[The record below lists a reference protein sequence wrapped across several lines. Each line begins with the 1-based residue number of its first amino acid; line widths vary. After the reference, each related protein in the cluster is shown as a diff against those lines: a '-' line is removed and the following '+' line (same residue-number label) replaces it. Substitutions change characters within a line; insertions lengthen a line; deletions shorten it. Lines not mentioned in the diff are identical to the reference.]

1 MFYDSELNFFIR
13 LLTNYHLST
22 VLISPNNTDYP
33 SIDQGLRQLLG
44 AEAVYDEIHL
54 FLTVHIRPN
63 IIYRVHDSFFCH
75 YIFLL
80 LPDTQVPTVL
90 MIGPYTNTKITK
102 HSLMQLTEKYTIPT
116 QIFSCIEKY
125 FYSIPYLTNETV
137 LFVAL
142 NTLAEKMWGDMQ
154 HFTTEIHEFSAT
166 PIHSTHTALPLS
178 NLQELADS
186 TIGMQALETRYDI
199 ENKFL
204 QAVSQ
209 GLHHKAE
216 LLIGNMTTQQLEQ
229 RTTDSLRNLQNYCI
243 ILNTLLRKAA
253 ENGTVHP
260 LYIDRL
266 SSDFARKIEAITSQ
280 ESGYKLQRDMIH
292 KYCLL
297 VKNHSMKGYSL
308 LVQKVITRI
317 DSDLTADLSL
327 NALAEFLN
335 VNASYL
341 SNLFKKETGT
351 TLTEYV
357 NRKRVEQGILLLNST
372 TLQIQTIA
380 GYCGV
385 PDVNYFTKLFKKYY
399 NKTPK
404 DYRKSI
410 LHGGS

>member
-1 MFYDSELNFFIR
+1 MFYDSELSFFMT
-13 LLTNYHLST
+13 LLKNYHLRP
-22 VLISPNNTDYP
+22 VLISPDIPDYTH
-33 SIDQGLRQLLG
+33 IDHGLRQLLG
-44 AEAVYDEIHL
+44 MSTFYEEIHH
-54 FLTVHIRPN
+54 FLSEKIAPN
-63 IIYRVHDSFFCH
+63 TIYRIRDSFFCS

-80 LPDTQVPTVL
+80 LPETETPTVM
-90 MIGPYTNTKITK
+90 MIGPYTNAEITK

-116 QIFSCIEKY
+116 QIFSTLEKY
-125 FYSIPYLTNETV
+125 FYSIPYLANETV
-137 LFVAL
+137 LIVAL
-142 NTLAEKMWGDMQ
+142 NTLAEKMWGD
-154 HFTTEIHEFSAT
+154 
-166 PIHSTHTALPLS
+166 IHSFSTEVHDIITRNTIISPVIPP
-178 NLQELADS
+178 NLQEIADS
-186 TIGMQALETRYDI
+186 TIGMQTIEIRYAI
-199 ENKFL
+199 ENQFM

-216 LLIGNMTTQQLEQ
+216 LLISNMAAQQLEK
-229 RTTDSLRNLQNYCI
+229 RSTDPLRNLQNYCI
-243 ILNTLLRKAA
+243 IMNTLLRKAA
-253 ENGTVHP
+253 ETGSVHP

-266 SSDFARKIEAITSQ
+266 SSDFARKIETVTSQ
-280 ESGYKLQRDMIH
+280 ESVYKLQRDMIH

-327 NALAEFLN
+327 NALAEHLS

-341 SNLFKKETGT
+341 SSLFKRETGT

-357 NRKRVEQGILLLNST
+357 NRKRVEHGILLLNST

-404 DYRKSI
+404 EYRESI
-410 LHGGS
+410 LHGGG